1 MARRA
6 PCGGWDS
13 ALPEESR
20 PSNRLAVRQVT
31 GHCRPFG
38 GQVFLIAS
46 TRCRFTRVSSGGFR
60 DGETG
65 RHVGCVHGRHGGGR
79 HAWPVDRPRGCTGG
93 SHGNRWTFGKE
104 PERQRAGGRIW
115 CSRPL
120 SGATGAGQRTAD
132 SAGPPAY
139 VTRGC
144 VLEEGPWLDEP
155 GPSTISLFLRPRF
168 WLSCSQA
175 RGRDHEGG
183 GVITR
188 PSADHRGCW

>member
-1 MARRA
+1 VRPGGEEPRPPAAGGAMARRA

-104 PERQRAGGRIW
+104 PERQRAGGRFW
-115 CSRPL
+115 FSPSPFLAPPPPPHATPQHWSTTPL
-120 SGATGAGQRTAD
+120 DSSATTIQD
-132 SAGPPAY
+132 PDDLLSAT
-139 VTRGC
+139 VC
-144 VLEEGPWLDEP
+144 E
-155 GPSTISLFLRPRF
+155 
-168 WLSCSQA
+168 
-175 RGRDHEGG
+175 
-183 GVITR
+183 
-188 PSADHRGCW
+188 